1 MLMGSLH
8 AGRLLSQAK
17 ATASHLLAVTL
28 SDIQSNHE
36 IRHMLLF
43 VVFKYVPGFK
53 TGLFHQSPP
62 SSLP

>member
-36 IRHMLLF
+36 IRHMRLF
-43 VVFKYVPGFK
+43 CGV
-53 TGLFHQSPP
+53 
-62 SSLP
+62 

>member
-1 MLMGSLH
+1 MGSLH
-8 AGRLLSQAK
+8 PGDLLSQAK

-36 IRHMLLF
+36 IRYMLLF
-43 VVFKYVPGFK
+43 VVLKYVPVFK